1 MAFEGWPCEKEG
13 QQGGYAARREAK
25 GEAGAHATHGI
36 FSPFAS
42 WAEDTLTGTTYVDC
56 IIWVTGLSRDVDP
69 DQAAN

>member
-42 WAEDTLTGTTYVDC
+42 WAEDTLTGTT
-56 IIWVTGLSRDVDP
+56 
-69 DQAAN
+69 